1 MILASVTGQLT
12 TWIAAN
18 AVLAVFVLMAIDA
31 LLPVGGE
38 VVMLYAGVIAAG
50 VVRSGHPTLL
60 GASLGHGAKAYV
72 VLSIVGTLGSLAGSL
87 VGWWLGRQGGR
98 PLIERHGRWL
108 HVTPAKLSRAE
119 HWFERYGVLTLLVGR
134 LTPLVRSFI
143 SIPAGVL
150 GSKFVTFASL
160 TLIASLIWC
169 FGFAAG
175 GWALAG
181 AWHSFDSAFRYVDY
195 AVLGVCAAL
204 AVALMF
210 RARAGHTKSAEG
222 PGAP

>member
-1 MILASVTGQLT
+1 MLASVTGQLT
-12 TWIAAN
+12 TWVAAHG
-18 AVLAVFVLMAIDA
+18 VLAVFVLMAIDA
-31 LLPVGGE
+31 VLPIGGE

-50 VVRSGHPTLL
+50 VVRSAHPTFL

-72 VLSIVGTLGSLAGSL
+72 ILALAGTVGSL
-87 VGWWLGRQGGR
+87 VGSIAAWWLGRQGGR

-108 HVTPAKLSRAE
+108 HVTPAKFERAE
-119 HWFERYGVLTLLVGR
+119 RWFHRYGNLTLLVGR

-150 GSKFVTFASL
+150 GAELLTFTLL

-181 AWHSFDSAFRYVDY
+181 AWHSFDTSFRYVDY
-195 AVLGVCAAL
+195 AVLGVVV
-204 AVALMF
+204 AVAAFLVF
-210 RARAGHTKSAEG
+210 RLRGGRAQAANR
-222 PGAP
+222 PGEP